1 MLLSINHALTSE
13 PKTSCAS
20 RDFARVECS
29 DDVDLLG
36 VGRLAFASG
45 DAAADGMLDGVALL
59 GRAAMLLDRSGM
71 VTCMNAAAANLYPA
85 ALGVRGGRLFARC
98 RSAEQSLRALI
109 SCAISPVPPHEH
121 STCLAVRLPRL
132 NGKHP
137 LLARA
142 MPLST
147 ATVGICRYAAAVLF
161 LIDPNRHH
169 GADPEMLQTA
179 FGLTRAEARLAGILA
194 SGTDLSEAADQLGI
208 SRLTTRSHLRS
219 IFAKTGT
226 CRQGEL
232 VALLSR
238 VAG

>member
-1 MLLSINHALTSE
+1 MLLSIDHAFAAE
-13 PKTSCAS
+13 PKTSCAAD
-20 RDFARVECS
+20 DFAWVECT

-36 VGRLAFASG
+36 VGRLAFAPG
-45 DAAADGMLDGVALL
+45 DAAADGLLDGVALL

-71 VTCMNAAAANLYPA
+71 VTRMNAAAATLYPA

-98 RSAEQSLRALI
+98 RSAEQALRALI
-109 SCAISPVPPHEH
+109 ASAISPVPPHEH
-121 STCLAVRLPRL
+121 STCLAVRLPRS
-132 NGKHP
+132 NGEHP

-142 MPLST
+142 MPLSR
-147 ATVGICRYAAAVLF
+147 ATMGIHRYAAAVLI
-161 LIDPNRHH
+161 LIDPNRHN

-194 SGTDLSEAADQLGI
+194 NGTDLSEAADQLGI